1 MGSPRGLKIKDI
13 SPTEIK
19 LKWRRPKTKKKNSIA
34 GYRVTWKMQ
43 GTKIADLK
51 QTSLRAHVINNLKPS
66 TTYIIKVQTMSKDG
80 RISEPTKIAYRT
92 KRKFIIPAP
101 TNFTVEV
108 YGSTVSINS
117 RVLWE

>member
-1 MGSPRGLKIKDI
+1 
-13 SPTEIK
+13 
-19 LKWRRPKTKKKNSIA
+19 
-34 GYRVTWKMQ
+34 MQ

-51 QTSLRAHVINNLKPS
+51 QTSLRTHVINNLKPS

-108 YGSTVSINS
+108 YGSTVSINN